1 MCKLFKIELI
11 EIKIHFLIT
20 LPTFKK
26 KKDYFYFL
34 DRQSNR
40 EREGQ
45 EECLSVGSLQNDHT
59 AGAGQDGNLK

>member
-45 EECLSVGSLQNDHT
+45 EECLSVGSLQMT
-59 AGAGQDGNLK
+59 TQLGLGKMET